1 MYQTERRALNHW
13 ENLLERCER
22 IETRFD
28 SHSSLP
34 LSDGQIFVY
43 TTDRH
48 ANEDLVGRVEVQV
61 KGRTVKQFSPHIYLR
76 RKDLLAMQQ
85 SGGLLLLVVQ
95 LLESNVDERRA
106 YYRMLFEPDLGEILR
121 AASGTA
127 DEVKVPLHDA
137 PLSSGKLHAMVELS
151 ARRAKRGVPIDL
163 PESLIKSGFRMTF
176 EVLDEL
182 DFNQPVQIGPRGAP
196 ASILGTLENGEQLPI
211 KGNYVLVPEHF
222 FPTESRN
229 SIASETVSFKD
240 CLIQLVPPN
249 DTRIF
254 PSPGL
259 LIRIPSDSADLQITN
274 RCSGRLSNV
283 VKELEFASEVAKDGY
298 IEINGE
304 RCRLN
309 SPNDLERALSERAAF
324 FRDFAR
330 MTLKLGGDP
339 ALIVLSEIE
348 EQSWRTIELLI
359 RQTVYGESI
368 PWGFSETE
376 RAIVSFGAMQMQLV
390 FTPVGDEVCVHALTD
405 SNRDWSIT
413 NGRKRIEVNG
423 YEILSQEELNTCVNL
438 NLETLVESF
447 DRLGRSPGIIDRA
460 RNFVNRLIESA
471 DVLPVARGDRLSAAL
486 ALNDWVRASQPEL
499 IDMMAC
505 WQIKYR
511 LGCLDESDRREISE
525 MLTTVSGSEQ
535 GTRRAI
541 GIMARILLGQTQLAR
556 AEYVSLPPEAKS
568 AVDSDPIFKLIESPS
583 DFLVDG
589 SQRREDWEPLIEELE
604 RELWGKV
611 AKQVATASNLIPT
624 FPELNH
630 VFFDRKGHSERI
642 GRLEA

>member
-1 MYQTERRALNHW
+1 M
-13 ENLLERCER
+13 
-22 IETRFD
+22 
-28 SHSSLP
+28 
-34 LSDGQIFVY
+34 
-43 TTDRH
+43 
-48 ANEDLVGRVEVQV
+48 
-61 KGRTVKQFSPHIYLR
+61 
-76 RKDLLAMQQ
+76 
-85 SGGLLLLVVQ
+85 Q

-259 LIRIPSDSADLQITN
+259 MIRIPSDSADLQITN

-376 RAIVSFGAMQMQLV
+376 RAIVSFGPMQMQLV
-390 FTPVGDEVCVHALTD
+390 FTPAGDQVCVDALTD

-413 NGRKRIEVNG
+413 NGRERIEVSG
-423 YEILSQEELNTCVNL
+423 YELLSQEELNTCVNL
-438 NLETLVESF
+438 TLATLVESF
-447 DRLGRSPGIIDRA
+447 DRLGRSPDVVNRA
-460 RNFVNRLIESA
+460 RGFVNRLVEAA
-471 DVLPVARGDRLSAAL
+471 DVLAAARGERLSAAS
-486 ALNDWVRASQPEL
+486 ALNEWVRAQQEEP
-499 IDMMAC
+499 IDMVAC

-511 LGCLDESDRREISE
+511 MRCLDDEDRRDISE
-525 MLTTVSGSEQ
+525 MLAATPWDDLEAG
-535 GTRRAI
+535 RAI
-541 GIMARILLGQTQLAR
+541 RVMCQILLGQTEVAI
-556 AEYVSLPPEAKS
+556 AEYKLLSERAKTV
-568 AVDSDPIFKLIESPS
+568 VDSNPIFKLIESPD
-583 DFLVDG
+583 DFFVNESKRGD
-589 SQRREDWEPLIEELE
+589 DWEPLVEELE
-604 RELWGKV
+604 RELWQKV
-611 AKQVATASNLIPT
+611 AEQVATASNLMPT

-630 VFFDRKGHSERI
+630 VFFDPKGES
-642 GRLEA
+642 

>member
-1 MYQTERRALNHW
+1 
-13 ENLLERCER
+13 
-22 IETRFD
+22 
-28 SHSSLP
+28 
-34 LSDGQIFVY
+34 
-43 TTDRH
+43 
-48 ANEDLVGRVEVQV
+48 
-61 KGRTVKQFSPHIYLR
+61 
-76 RKDLLAMQQ
+76 
-85 SGGLLLLVVQ
+85 
-95 LLESNVDERRA
+95 
-106 YYRMLFEPDLGEILR
+106 MLFEPDLGEILR

-259 LIRIPSDSADLQITN
+259 MIRIPSDSADLQITN

-376 RAIVSFGAMQMQLV
+376 RAIVSFGPMQMQLV
-390 FTPVGDEVCVHALTD
+390 FTPAGDQVCVDALTD

-413 NGRKRIEVNG
+413 NGRERIEVSG
-423 YEILSQEELNTCVNL
+423 YELLSQEELNTCVNL
-438 NLETLVESF
+438 TLATLVESF
-447 DRLGRSPGIIDRA
+447 DRLGRSPDVVNRA
-460 RNFVNRLIESA
+460 RGFVNRLVEAA
-471 DVLPVARGDRLSAAL
+471 DVLAAARGERLSAAS
-486 ALNDWVRASQPEL
+486 ALNEWVRAQQEEP
-499 IDMMAC
+499 IDMVAC

-511 LGCLDESDRREISE
+511 MRCLDDEDRRDISE
-525 MLTTVSGSEQ
+525 MLAATPWDDLEAG
-535 GTRRAI
+535 RAI
-541 GIMARILLGQTQLAR
+541 RVMCQILLGQTEVAI
-556 AEYVSLPPEAKS
+556 AEYKLLSERAKTV
-568 AVDSDPIFKLIESPS
+568 VDSNPIFKLIESPD
-583 DFLVDG
+583 DFFVNESKRGD
-589 SQRREDWEPLIEELE
+589 DWEPLVEELE
-604 RELWGKV
+604 RELWQKV
-611 AKQVATASNLIPT
+611 AEQVATASNLMPT

-630 VFFDRKGHSERI
+630 VFFDPKGES
-642 GRLEA
+642 